1 MTSIPEPQPPEP
13 AEQDAQAP
21 TAPSTPITPSVR
33 PWRARAAEAARPSGP
48 APTTPPSEVSFSIG
62 RIVGAHGIRGEVK
75 MEIHSDRPERLKQ
88 LRRVYF
94 NDDPT
99 PRRLRS
105 VRLHANQALLTFPD
119 ITDRDTAQALR
130 GTLVRISGS
139 QARPL
144 EEGEFYHYQLLG
156 LSVYD
161 EAGQLLG
168 KLEEILESGEVDIYV
183 VRNEDKREQLF
194 PALKE
199 VVLEIDPTADRVVV
213 RPQVWDE

>member
-1 MTSIPEPQPPEP
+1 LTSIPETPATEPVEPEDAPAPVVPP
-13 AEQDAQAP
+13 
-21 TAPSTPITPSVR
+21 VR
-33 PWRARAAEAARPSGP
+33 PWRARAAESARPSGP
-48 APTTPPSEVSFSIG
+48 TPSTPPAEVFFSIG

-99 PRRLRS
+99 PRRLRG
-105 VRLHANQALLTFPD
+105 VRLHANQALLTFDD

-144 EEGEFYHYQLLG
+144 EDGEFYHYQLIG

-168 KLEEILESGEVDIYV
+168 KLEEILEAGEVDIYI
-183 VRNEDKREQLF
+183 VRDAERHEHLF
-194 PALKE
+194 PALKD

-213 RPQVWDE
+213 RPQVWEE

>member
-1 MTSIPEPQPPEP
+1 LTSTPEPPEAP
-13 AEQDAQAP
+13 NRPTEQAP
-21 TAPSTPITPSVR
+21 TAPAPPARPTR
-33 PWRARAAEAARPSGP
+33 PWRARAAEAAQPSGP
-48 APTTPPSEVSFSIG
+48 APATPPSEVFFSIG

-75 MEIHSDRPERLKQ
+75 LEIHSDHPERLKQ

-94 NDDPT
+94 DDDPT
-99 PRRLRS
+99 PRRLRA
-105 VRLHANQALLTFPD
+105 VRLHGSQALLTFPD

-144 EEGEFYHYQLLG
+144 EDGEFFHYQLIG

-168 KLEEILESGEVDIYV
+168 KLEEILEAGEVDIYI
-183 VRNEDKREQLF
+183 VRDADKREHLF

-199 VVLEIDPTADRVVV
+199 VVLEIDPAADRMVV

>member
-1 MTSIPEPQPPEP
+1 LTSTPKPPEP
-13 AEQDAQAP
+13 PNPPVGSAP
-21 TAPSTPITPSVR
+21 NAPAARPTR

-48 APTTPPSEVSFSIG
+48 APATPPSEVFFSIG

-75 MEIHSDRPERLKQ
+75 LEIHSDRPERLKQ

-105 VRLHANQALLTFPD
+105 VRLHGNQALLTFPD

-130 GTLVRISGS
+130 GTLVHISGS

-144 EEGEFYHYQLLG
+144 EDGEFYHYQLIG

-168 KLEEILESGEVDIYV
+168 KLEEILEAGEVDIYI
-183 VRNEDKREQLF
+183 VRDADKREHLF

-199 VVLEIDPTADRVVV
+199 VVLEIDPAADRMVV